1 MSNRKNFV
9 KKPLSRRI
17 CRFMKRNI
25 FNKRA
30 AQGSVTIFLIII
42 MLPML
47 IFSCSVMDICKIFMA
62 RNSTDG
68 ALEIAMNSRLA
79 SYDDILKDMYGIL
92 ASSADE
98 EELSKKLTTYYKMTL
113 ESSTGSTLGKDD
125 EKYVE
130 NFFSE
135 LFKADFSDLNDAASK
150 ANGLLNVFEADD
162 SPFSV
167 TPIATSAVSN
177 PDVMHKQIVEYMKY
191 RGPVY
196 LATGVLDKIKAF
208 ADTKNQAAAAK
219 KQIEF
224 EQDMEDAGN
233 AFKDVYD
240 NIVALMNEADVL
252 EQTYNFSGFYTAN
265 TMHPHKDI
273 LDYMNI
279 LYLPSAYTCTIFAD
293 VFYDNGELIYEDFA
307 SDAFSDDY
315 DEESYNDKAIDEL
328 EEYLSEIEDI
338 ENAAE
343 DAEKIFEDNVFGLNF
358 IKNNSSLSDSN
369 RAVELLTDYFGA
381 LFDGF
386 SYSESRDVYYF
397 LKAYNDARGRLNYI
411 ESRLKTKI
419 TDNERKRLK
428 KEKDEA
434 ESAIGK
440 AERIVD
446 KIEKAAK
453 SIKGVIEYDYNDIL
467 RQNFEPDM
475 EKMFNIHQ
483 DVNSQIKRLDF
494 LLGDDGIDKIVK
506 ELESASIKA
515 EEYKKAI
522 GEVKV
527 EDTKAAMQG
536 VYEKNAAK
544 VNEVAGKCP
553 EGLNE
558 LKAILESLRNVY
570 SAQKQCIE
578 SMQFLSDSEYNVSN
592 KVVEDSLIR
601 KKINDYLKDFS
612 KGHSSSGVQKWYS
625 FERFYSDFS
634 GIDFNSSLT
643 GNGLNS
649 TFFSFGTKLDV
660 ENLQK
665 WNSKNADIKDN
676 AFYQLVKENAGG
688 NSKEKT
694 EEEKNAKSEAKKQKE
709 AIEKMGKE
717 ASKDSDNGEN
727 PSSGDEAIN
736 DNEADEALKFI
747 PKNYPTFMDYIND
760 VKAVFNGGGE
770 KDDLLSE
777 LNENSFSLEKSET
790 IDNLTT
796 GKNEMSDLKEGSK
809 NLLDNIGEFFS
820 NLLTATRDNLYIAE
834 YLTENF
840 PCVTTC
846 KNKENTAQM
855 ISGEMFYSNGNPTVV
870 CVHSSLE
877 YILYGDMD
885 GDEGEPAASVIKSSA
900 VLFGVRFVLNL
911 IYALTS
917 ADLALQIEPI
927 IAPLEAIP
935 FAAPIARTVI
945 LIGLALGESAI
956 DVGLLLT
963 GEKVAL
969 FKNTL
974 TWVCSPSGFARK
986 AGEIALDKM
995 IDEGINLAT
1004 NELIKAED
1012 ALATSLSDGVDNIQ
1026 NEVDA
1031 YAEEMLKSMREEIEN
1046 DVFNPI
1052 FTTIRSF
1059 VTEINSKAEGFLPDK
1074 EEVKNN
1080 LSESINTAKEHL
1092 GLNDASANDD
1102 LVRKAEIEIFAF
1114 LESKINEFSGV
1125 IYDNLSSFV
1134 NKANTAVNDKIDA
1147 LETDV
1152 KDKLSSLVDKIEEQ
1166 FDKTTGKLSK
1176 AVKEKVNSVATELK
1190 GQTKKT
1196 GENLKATLK
1205 SNINEKVRGTKPA
1218 ASGVNLSKSS
1228 DGNKLL
1234 DVKDGDKLKT
1244 DKSLCV
1250 SYEDYMYVFTV
1261 LGLALNEDAMLM
1273 RAAQLMN
1280 ANIELRIVGSARA
1293 EAPQNAYNSVVS
1305 YNINKAYTLFKGE
1318 AGSKARTMFLGTTWN
1333 RENQQWIFPFSN
1345 VYKYKS
1351 TTYVGY

>member
-135 LFKADFSDLNDAASK
+135 LFKADFSELNDVTSK
-150 ANGLLNVFEADD
+150 TNGLLNMFEADD

-224 EQDMEDAGN
+224 EQKMEDAGN

-252 EQTYNFSGFYTAN
+252 EQTLEQSYCFSKFYTSEI
-265 TMHPHKDI
+265 MHPHKDI
-273 LDYMNI
+273 LYNMYF

-293 VFYDNGELIYEDFA
+293 AFDDNGELIYEDFA
-307 SDAFSDDY
+307 SDAFSDDCN
-315 DEESYNDKAIDEL
+315 EESSNNRAIDEL
-328 EEYLSEIEDI
+328 KKYLSKIDDI

-343 DAEKIFEDNVFGLNF
+343 NAEKLFTGENFSSNF
-358 IKNNSSLSDSN
+358 INNKASSDNSN
-369 RAVELLTDYFGA
+369 RAVELLTDYFGI
-381 LFDGF
+381 LFDNF
-386 SYSESRDVYYF
+386 SYAGNTDICDF
-397 LKAYNDARGRLNYI
+397 LKAYNGARAYYNYI
-411 ESRLKTKI
+411 
-419 TDNERKRLK
+419 K
-428 KEKDEA
+428 KLEKENGELD
-434 ESAIGK
+434 SLISK
-440 AERIVD
+440 AEKTIN
-446 KIEKAAK
+446 KIKNAATA
-453 SIKGVIEYDYNDIL
+453 IKGTIEWNYNNVL
-467 RQNFEPDM
+467 CQLFESDM

-506 ELESASIKA
+506 ELESVVAAA
-515 EEYKKAI
+515 EKYLNAI

-527 EDTKAAMQG
+527 EDTKAAMQR

-544 VNEVAGKCP
+544 ANEVAGECYK
-553 EGLNE
+553 GLNE

-578 SMQFLSDSEYNVSN
+578 STEFLSDSEYNVSN
-592 KVVEDSLIR
+592 KVVKDSLVR
-601 KKINDYLKDFS
+601 KKVDDYLKEFC
-612 KGHSSSGVQKWYS
+612 KGHNYADVKKWYS
-625 FERFYSDFS
+625 FERFFLDFPS
-634 GIDFNSSLT
+634 INFYSSLT

-665 WNSKNADIKDN
+665 WNSKNEDIKDN
-676 AFYQLVKENAGG
+676 DFYQFVKENAGG
-688 NSKEKT
+688 NSKEKN
-694 EEEKNAKSEAKKQKE
+694 EEEKTAKSEAKKQKE
-709 AIEKMGKE
+709 AIENMGKK
-717 ASKDSDNGEN
+717 ASKDSDKGEN
-727 PSSGDEAIN
+727 PTSGDEAIN
-736 DNEADEALKFI
+736 DNEQDESLKFI

-760 VKAVFNGGGE
+760 VKAVYSGSEE

-777 LNENSFSLEKSET
+777 LNENSFSIEKSET

-846 KNKENTAQM
+846 KNKEKTAQM
-855 ISGEMFYSNGNPTVV
+855 ISGEMFYSNGKPTVV
-870 CVHSSLE
+870 CAHSSLE

-885 GDEGEPAASVIKSSA
+885 GDENEPAASVIKSSA
-900 VLFGVRFVLNL
+900 VLFGVRFALNL

-917 ADLALQIEPI
+917 VDLALQIEPI
-927 IAPLEAIP
+927 IAPLEFIP
-935 FAAPIARTVI
+935 FAGPIARTVV
-945 LIGLALGESAI
+945 LIGLALGESAV
-956 DVGLLLT
+956 DVGLLLA
-963 GEKVAL
+963 GEEVAL
-969 FKNTL
+969 FKSPSS
-974 TWVCSPSGFARK
+974 WICSPMGVVSVGGEK
-986 AGEIALDKM
+986 AVDAALGLTEDAADILINKGSEKL
-995 IDEGINLAT
+995 IEAENNLA
-1004 NELIKAED
+1004 KA
-1012 ALATSLSDGVDNIQ
+1012 LSEGVDDIK

-1031 YAEEMLKSMREEIEN
+1031 YAEELLKSMREEIEN

-1052 FTTIRSF
+1052 FSTIRFF

-1074 EEVKNN
+1074 KDVKNN

-1092 GLNDASANDD
+1092 GLNVASANDD
-1102 LVRKAEIEIFAF
+1102 LLRKAEIEIFAF
-1114 LESKINEFSGV
+1114 LESNIDYFSGV

-1134 NKANTAVNDKIDA
+1134 NKANTAINSEIDA
-1147 LETDV
+1147 LEIEI
-1152 KDKLSSLVDKIEEQ
+1152 KGKFSLLVDNIEEQ
-1166 FDKTTGKLSK
+1166 FKDTTGELSN
-1176 AVKEKVNSVATELK
+1176 AVKEKVNLAAAELK
-1190 GQTKKT
+1190 GKTKEMGDDLKT
-1196 GENLKATLK
+1196 TLK
-1205 SNINEKVRGTKPA
+1205 SKINEKVRGMKPA
-1218 ASGVNLSKSS
+1218 SSGLNLSKSS

-1234 DVKDGDKLKT
+1234 DVKDGDKLKS

-1280 ANIELRIVGSARA
+1280 ANIELRIVGSTRA

-1318 AGSKARTMFLGTTWN
+1318 AGSKTRTMFLGTTWN

-1345 VYKYKS
+1345 VYKYKT